1 MSQESYLAD
10 YVAIS
15 QVKANYCLHLDTKD
29 WAAYA
34 DLFTEDLE
42 YDTSGEV
49 VRGRD
54 AAMEDILK
62 HVTHAKTAH
71 HVHSPIIEVAGDTA
85 KVVWAMQ
92 DRVIWEPGAPNYGKM
107 AGHTGYGHYRER
119 YRRENGRWRICAMQ
133 LRYLIFEGLPP
144 AAE

>member
-10 YVAIS
+10 HVAIS
-15 QVKANYCLHLDTKD
+15 QVKASYCLHLDTKN

-49 VRGRD
+49 LRGRD
-54 AAMEDILK
+54 AAMADILK
-62 HVTHAKTAH
+62 HVEHAKTAH
-71 HVHSPIIEVAGDTA
+71 HVHSPIIEVDGDTA

-92 DRVIWEPGAPNYGKM
+92 DRVIWDPRSPNYPKM

-133 LRYLIFEGLPP
+133 LRYLIFEALPP
-144 AAE
+144 VQG